1 MTKFWQIYYNTIFGA
16 IGGLIAWFIIGIIP
30 TGSWNVHVANAFA
43 GAGIGLLIGA
53 ALGTVEGLLVKR
65 SVPRAVNGALTGGGV
80 GLIGGAIGLFIGGVI
95 FVILQ
100 GGLIG
105 RVLGWIFLGL
115 FLGLGQN
122 ILGFRT
128 KRVVYGLAGGII
140 AGLIGGALY
149 EIFTQVFIDQSGKA
163 QVFLGAAGII
173 LIGMSLG
180 SIIALTYQIAREGLV
195 VVMNGR
201 RANTEVN
208 RAGRHNDWLIRWCGC
223 LRTG

>member
-1 MTKFWQIYYNTIFGA
+1 M
-16 IGGLIAWFIIGIIP
+16 
-30 TGSWNVHVANAFA
+30 ANAFA

-53 ALGTVEGLLVKR
+53 ALGTVEGLLVKK
-65 SVPRAVNGALTGGGV
+65 SVPRAVNGALTGWWSWFNWWGYR
-80 GLIGGAIGLFIGGVI
+80 IIYWGVI

-140 AGLIGGALY
+140 AG
-149 EIFTQVFIDQSGKA
+149 
-163 QVFLGAAGII
+163 
-173 LIGMSLG
+173 
-180 SIIALTYQIAREGLV
+180 SIWWGVI
-195 VVMNGR
+195 
-201 RANTEVN
+201 
-208 RAGRHNDWLIRWCGC
+208 
-223 LRTG
+223 